1 MNTYLIIK
9 GKKVSKRPSKNNK
22 GMIIMDKFKEWLEK
36 LKADLYTI
44 IPSDLWE
51 ELYQNLQ
58 AEINKDNANL
68 SRSFALIV
76 WKDES
81 NTRIKITTIQHNLVV
96 SIPNM
101 LSNIDQ
107 VTFTDFFRALSSSK
121 QKAIKDIIQETID
134 HSSRNN

>member
-1 MNTYLIIK
+1 
-9 GKKVSKRPSKNNK
+9 
-22 GMIIMDKFKEWLEK
+22 MIIMDKFKEWLEK

-51 ELYQNLQ
+51 ELYQKLQ

-81 NTRIKITTIQHNLVV
+81 NSRIKITTIQHNLVV

-134 HSSRNN
+134 KGNARNERSDYTE

>member
-1 MNTYLIIK
+1 
-9 GKKVSKRPSKNNK
+9 
-22 GMIIMDKFKEWLEK
+22 MIIMDKFKEWLEK

-51 ELYQNLQ
+51 ELYQKLQ

-134 HSSRNN
+134 QGNLINRKPNYTK

>member
-1 MNTYLIIK
+1 
-9 GKKVSKRPSKNNK
+9 
-22 GMIIMDKFKEWLEK
+22 MDKFNMDKFDEWFKK
-36 LKADLYTI
+36 LRASLYTI

-51 ELYQNLQ
+51 ELYQKLQ

-81 NTRIKITTIQHNLVV
+81 NTRIKITTIKHDLVV
-96 SIPNM
+96 SIPDM

-121 QKAIKDIIQETID
+121 QKAIKDIIQEIID
-134 HSSRNN
+134 KGNARNGRSDYTG

>member
-1 MNTYLIIK
+1 
-9 GKKVSKRPSKNNK
+9 
-22 GMIIMDKFKEWLEK
+22 MIIMDKFKKWLEK

-134 HSSRNN
+134 KGNAINGKPNYTK

>member
-1 MNTYLIIK
+1 
-9 GKKVSKRPSKNNK
+9 
-22 GMIIMDKFKEWLEK
+22 MDKFKEWLEK

-51 ELYQNLQ
+51 ELYQKLQ

-134 HSSRNN
+134 QGNLINRKPNYTK